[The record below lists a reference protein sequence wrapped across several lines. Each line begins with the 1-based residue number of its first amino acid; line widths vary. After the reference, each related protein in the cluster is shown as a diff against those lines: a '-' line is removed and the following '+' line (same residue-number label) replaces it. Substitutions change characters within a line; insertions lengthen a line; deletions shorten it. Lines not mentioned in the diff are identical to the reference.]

1 MISTLFRTLFSVLG
15 THRKLALENLALR
28 QQIVVLR
35 RSVKR
40 PDLAAG
46 NVLYINV
53 STADCTSTAGP
64 PPAPTGLHRTDN
76 ENGTP

>member
-1 MISTLFRTLFSVLG
+1 MISTLLRTLFSGLG

-40 PDLAAG
+40 PRLK
-46 NVLYINV
+46 
-53 STADCTSTAGP
+53 
-64 PPAPTGLHRTDN
+64 RTDRVFWVRALTLFDGDAVTIN
-76 ENGTP
+76 EGIV